1 MEKSDKKVT
10 NHQLGHAQK
19 DNRINKIQLHRWTFR
34 RKVSKEKYR
43 NMVKIAYLWK
53 NMTSFDYI
61 FIPTCLLF
69 FEGRVTQV
77 SPVLKLFNQTDTV
90 EE

>member
-19 DNRINKIQLHRWTFR
+19 DNRINKIELHRRTFR

-43 NMVKIAYLWK
+43 DMVKIAYL
-53 NMTSFDYI
+53 
-61 FIPTCLLF
+61 
-69 FEGRVTQV
+69 
-77 SPVLKLFNQTDTV
+77 
-90 EE
+90 